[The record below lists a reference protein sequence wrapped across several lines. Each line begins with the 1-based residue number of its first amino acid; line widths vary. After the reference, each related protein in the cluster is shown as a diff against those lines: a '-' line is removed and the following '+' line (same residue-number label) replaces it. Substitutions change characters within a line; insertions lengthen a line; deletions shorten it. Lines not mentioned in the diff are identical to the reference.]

1 MNERKLTK
9 AELKKREDIIMN
21 MKGNKRDL
29 VKKYGKDAEAVMYG
43 RATNMA
49 KKQSEGMKDP
59 KLTELIKDALKNPKK
74 ADLNK
79 DGKLSDY
86 EEKRGAAI
94 EKSMA
99 KEGVEDVIDPSE
111 YGDIGAA
118 YLKGFGKPHS
128 LDLDQLE
135 TLGRKIVKQLYKG
148 DFKAAKAKFLSENT
162 LTENKQ
168 EAADELQMIM
178 EQLYELSDQAK
189 MIFRNNF
196 PTEYRRLDAYGA
208 LDFGTSSNRY
218 DVTLEGALENLD
230 MEDDDEDMMSEAKRG
245 DIHRA
250 AKKGNYPVTIVA
262 TRDGKVVRQ
271 ETVNTPMQ
279 VPAAFNIIQFEER
292 GQGGDVKVHIESRT
306 GETLFTD
313 EEMMQEDRKAKE
325 YIKSIED
332 EDEREAERKR
342 MFDNPE
348 EKIDEDLDLGHQD
361 NEPGMLKGDLYKIGK
376 YSMEL
381 YQMMDDLE
389 GQGEVDFPH
398 WWQSKIITAKN
409 MISGAKHY
417 LDFELKEPAI
427 DAVVDATIDVV
438 DEDTS
443 QLGTDDDTGFQASLY
458 TPNEMGAA
466 AVGRE
471 SASGAFEGID
481 KEKSKQINEEE
492 PGEADKVAAAIQK
505 ALNKHKGDESKTHQ
519 LKKART
525 AMNKGDLSKA
535 EKIAKRLAEK
545 LKKDSKKQLD
555 EYTENNFTGEDLM
568 VKTPAISGDE
578 LRTFQYYFPMGAKS
592 RSEAVKSLLA
602 HDESPIKAR
611 MGRYAPMFAHVQYHE
626 FEDEA
631 AEKYRVHQTQYY
643 NNNFKDKDPDFNPGV
658 TKLTLFKLTPSG
670 ESKIVGSMLV
680 KTDEYIKDL
689 ENLNITNRQS

>member
-94 EKSMA
+94 EKSIA

-230 MEDDDEDMMSEAKRG
+230 MEDDDEDLNE
-245 DIHRA
+245 
-250 AKKGNYPVTIVA
+250 
-262 TRDGKVVRQ
+262 
-271 ETVNTPMQ
+271 EL
-279 VPAAFNIIQFEER
+279 NIGLADLEER
-292 GQGGDVKVHIESRT
+292 GYKAGEKAAYTYGTLLGKLKNRPDKLAYNKGFMQGVK
-306 GETLFTD
+306 D
-313 EEMMQEDRKAKE
+313 ELGSSLSEDL
-325 YIKSIED
+325 S
-332 EDEREAERKR
+332 
-342 MFDNPE
+342 
-348 EKIDEDLDLGHQD
+348 EDLDLGHQD

-545 LKKDSKKQLD
+545 LK
-555 EYTENNFTGEDLM
+555 ED
-568 VKTPAISGDE
+568 K
-578 LRTFQYYFPMGAKS
+578 
-592 RSEAVKSLLA
+592 
-602 HDESPIKAR
+602 
-611 MGRYAPMFAHVQYHE
+611 
-626 FEDEA
+626 
-631 AEKYRVHQTQYY
+631 
-643 NNNFKDKDPDFNPGV
+643 
-658 TKLTLFKLTPSG
+658 
-670 ESKIVGSMLV
+670 
-680 KTDEYIKDL
+680 
-689 ENLNITNRQS
+689 

>member
-49 KKQSEGMKDP
+49 KKQSEGMKNP

-94 EKSMA
+94 EKSMT
-99 KEGVEDVIDPSE
+99 KEG
-111 YGDIGAA
+111 
-118 YLKGFGKPHS
+118 
-128 LDLDQLE
+128 
-135 TLGRKIVKQLYKG
+135 IV
-148 DFKAAKAKFLSENT
+148 N
-162 LTENKQ
+162 ENKQ
-168 EAADELQMIM
+168 EAAEELQMIM
-178 EQLYELSDQAK
+178 DQLYELSDQAK

-196 PTEYRRLDAYGA
+196 PGEYRRLDAYGA

-230 MEDDDEDMMSEAKRG
+230 MEDDDEDLMEGKDSTHKVKYSKSNDTYQVWLGDEIVTDFATEERANAEAKRLNALQ
-245 DIHRA
+245 D
-250 AKKGNYPVTIVA
+250 AKRIDKA
-262 TRDGKVVRQ
+262 Q
-271 ETVNTPMQ
+271 
-279 VPAAFNIIQFEER
+279 
-292 GQGGDVKVHIESRT
+292 
-306 GETLFTD
+306 
-313 EEMMQEDRKAKE
+313 MQED
-325 YIKSIED
+325 
-332 EDEREAERKR
+332 
-342 MFDNPE
+342 M
-348 EKIDEDLDLGHQD
+348 DLGHQD

-443 QLGTDDDTGFQASLY
+443 QLGTDGDTGFKASLY
-458 TPNEMGAA
+458 TPNEMGDA

-471 SASGAFEGID
+471 SASGAFEENLDLEAKVDALQRLKRGEID
-481 KEKSKQINEEE
+481 TLPSDEDAKAALIKRVL
-492 PGEADKVAAAIQK
+492 DK
-505 ALNKHKGDESKTHQ
+505 
-519 LKKART
+519 
-525 AMNKGDLSKA
+525 LSKD
-535 EKIAKRLAEK
+535 
-545 LKKDSKKQLD
+545 KK
-555 EYTENNFTGEDLM
+555 
-568 VKTPAISGDE
+568 
-578 LRTFQYYFPMGAKS
+578 
-592 RSEAVKSLLA
+592 
-602 HDESPIKAR
+602 
-611 MGRYAPMFAHVQYHE
+611 
-626 FEDEA
+626 
-631 AEKYRVHQTQYY
+631 
-643 NNNFKDKDPDFNPGV
+643 
-658 TKLTLFKLTPSG
+658 
-670 ESKIVGSMLV
+670 
-680 KTDEYIKDL
+680 
-689 ENLNITNRQS
+689 

>member
-94 EKSMA
+94 EKSMT
-99 KEGVEDVIDPSE
+99 KEG
-111 YGDIGAA
+111 
-118 YLKGFGKPHS
+118 
-128 LDLDQLE
+128 
-135 TLGRKIVKQLYKG
+135 IV
-148 DFKAAKAKFLSENT
+148 N
-162 LTENKQ
+162 ENKQ
-168 EAADELQMIM
+168 EAFDELQMIM

-230 MEDDDEDMMSEAKRG
+230 MEDDDEDLMEGKDSTHKVKYSKSNDTYQVWLGDEIVTDFATEERANAEAKRLNALQ
-245 DIHRA
+245 D
-250 AKKGNYPVTIVA
+250 AKRIDKA
-262 TRDGKVVRQ
+262 Q
-271 ETVNTPMQ
+271 
-279 VPAAFNIIQFEER
+279 
-292 GQGGDVKVHIESRT
+292 
-306 GETLFTD
+306 
-313 EEMMQEDRKAKE
+313 MQED
-325 YIKSIED
+325 
-332 EDEREAERKR
+332 
-342 MFDNPE
+342 M
-348 EKIDEDLDLGHQD
+348 DLGHQD

-389 GQGEVDFPH
+389 NVGGEVDFPH
-398 WWQSKIITAKN
+398 WWQSKVITAKN

-466 AVGRE
+466 SVGRE
-471 SASGAFEGID
+471 SASGAFEGIAR
-481 KEKSKQINEEE
+481 KLAKQINEEE
-492 PGEADKVAAAIQK
+492 PGEADKVAANIQK
-505 ALNKHKGDESKTHQ
+505 AMNKHKKDDAKMHQ

-545 LKKDSKKQLD
+545 LK
-555 EYTENNFTGEDLM
+555 NN
-568 VKTPAISGDE
+568 
-578 LRTFQYYFPMGAKS
+578 
-592 RSEAVKSLLA
+592 
-602 HDESPIKAR
+602 
-611 MGRYAPMFAHVQYHE
+611 
-626 FEDEA
+626 
-631 AEKYRVHQTQYY
+631 
-643 NNNFKDKDPDFNPGV
+643 
-658 TKLTLFKLTPSG
+658 
-670 ESKIVGSMLV
+670 
-680 KTDEYIKDL
+680 
-689 ENLNITNRQS
+689 